1 MMRRDKCASADQLA
15 SLAIGEP
22 RPRRAAKIAAHV
34 ARCEKCTEVYQ
45 QLIAIP
51 AILAS
56 FMFPPMPDNLSARI
70 ESAISREAW

>member
-1 MMRRDKCASADQLA
+1 MMRRDKCASTDQLA

-22 RPRRAAKIAAHV
+22 RSRGAAKIAAHV